1 MGVGRWDDDLRGTET
16 RFARQCH
23 PIGVGCL
30 GSHGRADVEK
40 QIGDLDKLRKLTDG
54 ALAKVNQVRAA
65 LPGALDDGEAVASA
79 IDALKAKFAALR
91 DAIEKAIAGPLDA
104 RKPAAA
110 KIVADG
116 VAVRLAFDEPDPAT
130 AVALRTAA
138 AEVVEMLRA
147 PEFADVVV
155 LNKVSEA
162 GPLRLDQARNAVFTE
177 HELDGWEF
185 DVMSALRRAGEPFEL
200 SPGALVQKTLVTS
213 GTMTNRVDGL
223 ERRGFVSRQPSPSDR
238 RGVLVRLTPAGL
250 RAVDAAFDALL
261 HHERRLL
268 AGMDDD
274 ARAHLAASL
283 RTLLTAVES

>member
-1 MGVGRWDDDLRGTET
+1 
-16 RFARQCH
+16 
-23 PIGVGCL
+23 
-30 GSHGRADVEK
+30 
-40 QIGDLDKLRKLTDG
+40 
-54 ALAKVNQVRAA
+54 
-65 LPGALDDGEAVASA
+65 
-79 IDALKAKFAALR
+79 
-91 DAIEKAIAGPLDA
+91 
-104 RKPAAA
+104 
-110 KIVADG
+110 
-116 VAVRLAFDEPDPAT
+116 
-130 AVALRTAA
+130 
-138 AEVVEMLRA
+138 
-147 PEFADVVV
+147 
-155 LNKVSEA
+155 
-162 GPLRLDQARNAVFTE
+162 
-177 HELDGWEF
+177 
-185 DVMSALRRAGEPFEL
+185 MSALRRAGEPFEL

>member
-1 MGVGRWDDDLRGTET
+1 MSLTGSPRPADSNRAFGPKGTDD
-16 RFARQCH
+16 
-23 PIGVGCL
+23 I
-30 GSHGRADVEK
+30 
-40 QIGDLDKLRKLTDG
+40 
-54 ALAKVNQVRAA
+54 
-65 LPGALDDGEAVASA
+65 ASA
-79 IDALKAKFAALR
+79 ASTAPGGKPHHDEVDVIVDAWASVRPGLDTTPLEVLSR
-91 DAIEKAIAGPLDA
+91 ISRIA
-104 RKPAAA
+104 R
-110 KIVADG
+110 
-116 VAVRLAFDEPDPAT
+116 
-130 AVALRTAA
+130 
-138 AEVVEMLRA
+138 
-147 PEFADVVV
+147 
-155 LNKVSEA
+155 
-162 GPLRLDQARNAVFTE
+162 RLDQARNAVFTE

-200 SPGALVQKTLVTS
+200 SPGALVQQTLVTS

-261 HHERRLL
+261 HHERHLL